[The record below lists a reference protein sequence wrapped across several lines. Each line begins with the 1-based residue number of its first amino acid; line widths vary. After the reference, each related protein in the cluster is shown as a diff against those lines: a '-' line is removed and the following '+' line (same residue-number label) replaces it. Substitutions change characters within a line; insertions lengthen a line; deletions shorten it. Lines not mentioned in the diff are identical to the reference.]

1 MSPTFRNIFL
11 LTLLCGL
18 AYSISICSNAHNKFN
33 HHMIKVHESV
43 TKSLEHHQSTT
54 DTSEFSKKVL
64 NIIDIISNSVQPNV
78 PSIIDTKNIPTF
90 AFDKSTCDNLKADQ
104 KNNILSQVKS
114 ARDSVTAFKGN
125 VVDKKI
131 STDADNSI
139 QYLNT
144 IEKLTNA
151 KCSDITTYLLVGP
164 TKYQTNINTKK
175 SWMLGGIT
183 MDDLVDDY
191 INRIQNN
198 DNVTSCGDATPFW
211 NGFKCI
217 DCDEP
222 NPIFNMA
229 TSECT
234 ACPADKP
241 YFNTTAKECQP
252 CPVGTIFNAK
262 TN

>member
-1 MSPTFRNIFL
+1 
-11 LTLLCGL
+11 
-18 AYSISICSNAHNKFN
+18 
-33 HHMIKVHESV
+33 
-43 TKSLEHHQSTT
+43 
-54 DTSEFSKKVL
+54 
-64 NIIDIISNSVQPNV
+64 
-78 PSIIDTKNIPTF
+78 
-90 AFDKSTCDNLKADQ
+90 
-104 KNNILSQVKS
+104 
-114 ARDSVTAFKGN
+114 
-125 VVDKKI
+125 
-131 STDADNSI
+131 
-139 QYLNT
+139 
-144 IEKLTNA
+144 LTNA

-191 INRIQNN
+191 INTIQNN